1 MPLGPPTT
9 PEGDKSASSVA
20 IQQVHT
26 LEMDVPL
33 SQSVIWRMQ
42 RDFYVQRGLKAWTED
57 MVPQFMTN
65 NPFIAEIYAR
75 IAFNFLCDC
84 AEFVPS
90 PQTPLRIFELGAGV
104 GKFSYLF
111 LRKLTDLLLNKGLAP
126 GTIRYCITDCS
137 ESVVQE
143 WRSNKYL
150 AEFVSSGILVFERFQ
165 VGEEIHSRFLGSS
178 GPMVVIANYVFDSL
192 PQDAFD
198 IKDQQIFETLV
209 STSETDPAGNKT
221 LSALHRSYRNVPL
234 GQQRY
239 SRESWNKIL
248 DEYRRHLA
256 AGMVLFPCTALEVLE
271 EFHKFSDGRMLVLV
285 GDKGFAH
292 EEDLAFCQ
300 GPPTIEFHGPNC
312 FSQMVNLD
320 AIGKYIQAAGGLE
333 LLPEKHSAGLNIC
346 AFLQG
351 RPEDEFPATKGVYA
365 EARAAFDPDDL
376 FTLFAWLNA
385 HMEEM
390 TVPQILA
397 ALRLTR
403 WDPIL
408 LLRVYP
414 VLARQLR
421 TVGVERHD
429 LRKAVLNT
437 WANHYPVSQS
447 ENALAFACGVIL
459 LELGFFEDA
468 SSMFKISQQI
478 LGATAATS
486 YNLGLSSIGLGRA
499 SEALVFMA
507 EACKLDSAFEP
518 ARLSREKLEKETGLI
533 TEIPQ

>member
-9 PEGDKSASSVA
+9 PEGDEGASSVA

-26 LEMDVPL
+26 LETDVPL

-42 RDFYVQRGLKAWTED
+42 REFYVERGTKAWTED
-57 MVPQFMTN
+57 LVPQFITN

-75 IAFNFLCDC
+75 IVFNFLCDC
-84 AEFVPS
+84 REFVPS
-90 PQTPLRIFELGAGV
+90 PPMPLRIFELGAGV
-104 GKFSYLF
+104 GKFSCLF
-111 LRKLTDLLLNKGLAP
+111 LRKLTDLLLNKGLGP
-126 GTIRYCITDCS
+126 ETIRYCITDCS

-150 AEFVSSGILVFERFQ
+150 AEFVSSGILEFERFQ
-165 VGEEIHSRFLGSS
+165 VGEEIHSRFLNSS

-192 PQDAFD
+192 PQDAFE
-198 IKDQQIFETLV
+198 IKDKQIFETLV
-209 STSETDPAGNKT
+209 STSETEPAGNKT
-221 LSALHRSYRNVPL
+221 LSALQLSYRNVPL
-234 GQQRY
+234 GLQRY
-239 SRESWNKIL
+239 SLESWNKIL

-256 AGMVLFPCTALEVLE
+256 AGVVLFPCAALEALE

-292 EEDLAFCQ
+292 EEDLALCQ

-320 AIGKYIQAAGGLE
+320 AIGKYIQATGGSA

-351 RPEDEFPATKGVYA
+351 WPEDKFPATKGVYA

-390 TVPQILA
+390 TVRQILA

-408 LLRVYP
+408 LLRVFP

-421 TVGVERHD
+421 TVALERYD
-429 LRKAVLNT
+429 LRDAMHKT
-437 WANHYPVSQS
+437 WANHYPVSQN
-447 ENALAFACGVIL
+447 ENALAFQCGVIL
-459 LELGFFEDA
+459 LELRFFEDA
-468 SSMFKISQQI
+468 ISMFKTSQQA
-478 LGATAATS
+478 LGASAPTS
-486 YNLGLSSIGLGRA
+486 YNLGLCALGMGQT
-499 SEALVFMA
+499 SEALAFMV
-507 EACKLDSAFEP
+507 EACKLDPAFEP
-518 ARLSREKLEKETGLI
+518 AQLSRQRLEQETVSR
-533 TEIPQ
+533 